1 MHKKRNFRYGAAS
14 LLMFL
19 LIGTVLADAPP
30 TSQEATFH
38 QTEVLKADVSTL
50 KDTRLVVTPDAPLV
64 ATQNVL
70 WCGTLQLAWNEAIA
84 LVGEKLQFTRSSQ
97 EVDQLNRQNFTKEN
111 LDSTSYVAIADFE
124 SNGVENEIKKA
135 LQETFQVAASPS
147 LIPLPP
153 AHPGPDDFVAYAYL
167 FKSLAFPLPFAEN
180 KPLSFGGN
188 PVRNFG
194 FMENANALDAAVF
207 SQVQIM
213 DYVSQD
219 DFIISLKTKS
229 PEDQLILAKV
239 PPQSTLGAT
248 VQNVLERVKKGT
260 LIAATDKDRLAVP
273 KLNFDL
279 ESQFPELEGLELNPS
294 PTARV
299 HRLRLSSVR
308 QDVRFQLN
316 EQGVKLKSE
325 AEMTMRA
332 TAIMLTNQPYELI
345 FDQPFLILIKRTSS
359 PQPYFALWVGN
370 STLLVPAP

>member
-84 LVGEKLQFTRSSQ
+84 LVGEKLQFTRFSQ

-111 LDSTSYVAIADFE
+111 LDSASYVAIADFE
-124 SNGVENEIKKA
+124 RNGVENEIKKA
-135 LQETFQVAASPS
+135 LQETFQGAASPS

-194 FMENANALDAAVF
+194 FMENANAL
-207 SQVQIM
+207 
-213 DYVSQD
+213 
-219 DFIISLKTKS
+219 
-229 PEDQLILAKV
+229 
-239 PPQSTLGAT
+239 G
-248 VQNVLERVKKGT
+248 R
-260 LIAATDKDRLAVP
+260 R
-273 KLNFDL
+273 
-279 ESQFPELEGLELNPS
+279 
-294 PTARV
+294 
-299 HRLRLSSVR
+299 
-308 QDVRFQLN
+308 
-316 EQGVKLKSE
+316 
-325 AEMTMRA
+325 
-332 TAIMLTNQPYELI
+332 
-345 FDQPFLILIKRTSS
+345 
-359 PQPYFALWVGN
+359 
-370 STLLVPAP
+370 

>member
-1 MHKKRNFRYGAAS
+1 MHNKRNFRYGAAS

-38 QTEVLKADVSTL
+38 QTEVLKTDVSTL
-50 KDTRLVVTPDAPLV
+50 KDTRLVVTTDAPLV

-124 SNGVENEIKKA
+124 RNGVENEIKKA
-135 LQETFQVAASPS
+135 LQETFQGAASPS

-213 DYVSQD
+213 DYVSQG
-219 DFIISLKTKS
+219 DFIISLKTRS

-239 PPQSTLGAT
+239 PPQTTLKAT
-248 VQNVLERVKKGT
+248 VQNVLERVKKGSS
-260 LIAATDKDRLAVP
+260 IAATDKDRLAVP